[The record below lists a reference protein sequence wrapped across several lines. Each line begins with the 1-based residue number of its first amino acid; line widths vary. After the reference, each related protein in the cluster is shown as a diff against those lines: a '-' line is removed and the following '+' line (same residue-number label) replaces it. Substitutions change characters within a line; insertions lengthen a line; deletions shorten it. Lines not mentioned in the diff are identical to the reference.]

1 MFSNQIPRWP
11 SQQPIQWQQPPPSN
25 EQIEV
30 RPASDP
36 LLINAL
42 IQVNL
47 IFKKKLFLIGFC
59 S

>member
-1 MFSNQIPRWP
+1 MVSNQIPRWP
-11 SQQPIQWQQPPPSN
+11 SQQPIQWQQHPN

-42 IQVNL
+42 IQVIL